1 MMRRYIMQKS
11 NKDLIFCIKK
21 IKCTGRIYQ
30 QKEDHK
36 STFGDYLT
44 KK

>member
-1 MMRRYIMQKS
+1 MMRRYLMQKS

-21 IKCTGRIYQ
+21 IKCTRSIYQ
-30 QKEDHK
+30 QKEDHI
-36 STFGDYLT
+36 SAFGDYLT